1 MPNRHTRETSDS
13 SQLGAT
19 APSDQPLLQRLA
31 TLEARVERL
40 GERSEQVVTL
50 LRIVV
55 GAAEPVIEQDDDM
68 R

>member
-1 MPNRHTRETSDS
+1 MSDGHQGHTAGGSRPGT
-13 SQLGAT
+13 Q

-40 GERSEQVVTL
+40 GERNEQVVTL
-50 LRIVV
+50 LRIMV
-55 GAAEPVIEQDDDM
+55 GAAEPVIEQDDGM